1 LYSYIFTQLFPSQL
15 FTFLF
20 LIIYFL
26 FLICMKIR
34 FQNSPKETKG
44 MTTEELRSNFLC
56 ENLMKADDITYI
68 YSHQDRMIIGGV
80 KPVRTNVALKNNA
93 ELRSEYFLERREI
106 GIINVAGNGIVTVD
120 GVSYELNKLECLYAG
135 KGVKDVSFKTVNE
148 DDPAVFF
155 FLSAPAHHTYPTTKF
170 TKEQASPVSLG
181 TAATS
186 NERTIYKYIHA
197 DGIQSCQLVMG
208 LTVLKEGNVW
218 NSVPP
223 HTHTRRM
230 EVYFYFDVPAEQRIF
245 HMMGEPNETRHL
257 IMQNHEAVISAP
269 WSVHFGC
276 GTSNYSF
283 IWGMAG
289 ENKQFTDMD
298 PAPIAELK

>member
-1 LYSYIFTQLFPSQL
+1 
-15 FTFLF
+15 
-20 LIIYFL
+20 
-26 FLICMKIR
+26 MEIR

-44 MTTEELRSNFLC
+44 MTTAELRSNFLC
-56 ENLMKADDITYI
+56 ENLMRIDDITYI
-68 YSHQDRMIIGGV
+68 YSHYDRMIIGGV
-80 KPVRTNVALKNNA
+80 KPVKKAVALKNNA
-93 ELRSEYFLERREI
+93 ELRSEFFLERREI
-106 GIINVAGNGIVTVD
+106 GIINVGGNGLVTVD
-120 GVSYELNKLECLYAG
+120 GTSFELNKLECLYAG
-135 KGVKDVSFKTVNE
+135 KGVKDISFKTVNE
-148 DDPAVFF
+148 NDPAVFF
-155 FLSAPAHHTYPTTKF
+155 LLSAPAHQSYPTTKF

-181 TAATS
+181 SPATS

-208 LTVLKEGNVW
+208 LTVLKEGSVW

-245 HMMGEPNETRHL
+245 HMMGEPDETRHV

-298 PAPIAELK
+298 PAPITELK